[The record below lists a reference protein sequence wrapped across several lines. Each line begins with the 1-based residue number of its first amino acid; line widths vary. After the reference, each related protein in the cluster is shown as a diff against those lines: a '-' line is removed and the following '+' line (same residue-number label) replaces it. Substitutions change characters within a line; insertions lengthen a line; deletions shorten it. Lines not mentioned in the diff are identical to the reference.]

1 MIDVENIVFNAVAT
15 SLRSEISGIFVSG
28 EAVAAPSSFPA
39 ATLVE
44 MDNSVYER
52 SIDSSSPE
60 NHVRVMYQA
69 EAYSNKTSGR
79 KVEAKKII
87 ADIDKTMLGL
97 GFVRMACSPM
107 NNTDSS
113 IYRMVA
119 RYKAV
124 VGNSLVFHK

>member
-1 MIDVENIVFNAVAT
+1 VIDVENIVFDAVAT

-97 GFVRMACSPM
+97 GFVRISCSPM

>member
-1 MIDVENIVFNAVAT
+1 MIDVENIVFDAVAT
-15 SLRSEISGIFVSG
+15 SLRSEITGIFVSG

-97 GFVRMACSPM
+97 GFARISCSPM

>member
-1 MIDVENIVFNAVAT
+1 MIDVENIVFDAVAT

-97 GFVRMACSPM
+97 GFVRISCSPM

>member
-1 MIDVENIVFNAVAT
+1 VIDVENIVFDAVAT
-15 SLRSEISGIFVSG
+15 SLRSEITGIFVSG

-97 GFVRMACSPM
+97 GFVRISCSPM

-124 VGNSLVFHK
+124 VGNSLVYHK

>member
-1 MIDVENIVFNAVAT
+1 
-15 SLRSEISGIFVSG
+15 
-28 EAVAAPSSFPA
+28 
-39 ATLVE
+39 

-97 GFVRMACSPM
+97 VLYESPCSPM